1 MPTRDPRVDA
11 YIENAAE
18 FAKPI
23 LNHIRKLV
31 HTACP
36 NVEETLKWGMPHF
49 MRNGILCS
57 MAAFKEHC
65 ALNFWKGDLIFA
77 DGKVSVTQDKGM
89 GQFGRVSQLFE
100 LPTDDV
106 MIGYIKEAVRLNEAG
121 ITEIGAKPPPR
132 PRSKEKK
139 ELEVPDDLMAALKK
153 NKKALATF
161 QNFSY
166 SNKKEYVKWI
176 TEAKR
181 EETRKK
187 RIQTAVEWMAKGK
200 PRDWKYQ

>member
-31 HTACP
+31 HSACP
-36 NVEETLKWGMPHF
+36 DVEETLKWGMPHF

-106 MIGYIKEAVRLNEAG
+106 MIGYIKEAARLNEAG
-121 ITEIGAKPPPR
+121 ITAAPR

-139 ELEVPDDLMAALKK
+139 ELEVPQDLMAALKK
-153 NKKALATF
+153 SKKALTTF
-161 QNFSY
+161 EKFSY
-166 SNKKEYVKWI
+166 SHKKDYVEWI

-181 EETRKK
+181 AETRKK
-187 RIQTAVEWMAKGK
+187 RIQTALEWLAKGK
-200 PRDWKYQ
+200 PRNWKYQ